1 MNKSFRI
8 QCIIDVAGEYT
19 AIGAVETLSKLI
31 KEDGDYWDMKLV
43 QVLETQE
50 LTEQEI

>member
-19 AIGAVETLSKLI
+19 AIGAVETLAKLI
-31 KEDGDYWDMKLV
+31 KEDGDVWQVELV
-43 QVLETQE
+43 QVLDTQE
-50 LTEQEI
+50 LTEEEI

>member
-19 AIGAVETLSKLI
+19 AMGAVETLTKLI
-31 KEDGDYWDMKLV
+31 KEDGDVWDMKLV
-43 QVLETQE
+43 QVLDTYE
-50 LTEQEI
+50 LTEKEV

>member
-19 AIGAVETLSKLI
+19 AMGAVETLAKLI
-31 KEDGDYWDMKLV
+31 KEDGDVWQVELV
-43 QVLETQE
+43 QVFDTYK
-50 LTEQEI
+50 LTEREI

>member
-8 QCIIDVAGEYT
+8 QCIIDVGEEYS

-31 KEDGDYWDMKLV
+31 KEDGDYWQMKLV
-43 QVLETQE
+43 QVLGTYE
-50 LTEQEI
+50 LTEEEI

>member
-19 AIGAVETLSKLI
+19 AMGAVETLAKLI
-31 KEDGDYWDMKLV
+31 KEDGDVWQMELV
-43 QVLETQE
+43 QVLDTQE
-50 LTEQEI
+50 LIEEEL